1 MNSSSIITAVVFAV
15 FFLSLS
21 AETRLRVGHA
31 HSPAEAKAE
40 LADLKKSYPDLPAWQ
55 KRKKRLLNGILK
67 GAKLTQL
74 PVKTPLNPKHSN
86 KRNIEATLLKVSPLK
101 VHRVSLLREHFMSRL
116 KNLSLM
122 RACFARMVM
131 AVGLKRVDRRGA
143 LPLHGWELRCF
154 FMTWSVMETGKKRDG
169 IIARHRKC

>member
-1 MNSSSIITAVVFAV
+1 MNISSIITAAV
-15 FFLSLS
+15 FWGFFMPLS
-21 AETRLRVGHA
+21 AETRLLVGHA

-86 KRNIEATLLKVSPLK
+86 KRKYRGYTAESVAFESSPGFFVTGTLYEPTEK
-101 VHRVSLLREHFMSRL
+101 F
-116 KNLSLM
+116 
-122 RACFARMVM
+122 
-131 AVGLKRVDRRGA
+131 
-143 LPLHGWELRCF
+143 
-154 FMTWSVMETGKKRDG
+154 
-169 IIARHRKC
+169 